1 MYILATHLDGLVDGF
16 LYVAA
21 HVVNLIDTA
30 HRFVGIGYVDGGHV
44 KACTIEAGPL
54 AQLLDDLH
62 HDPLSIGLMTG
73 LISLGQVEANLFGM
87 FDT

>member
-1 MYILATHLDGLVDGF
+1 MDGLVDGL

-44 KACTIEAGPL
+44 ETCAIESGSF

-62 HDPLSIGLMTG
+62 HDPLSVGFMTS
-73 LISLGQVEANLFGM
+73 LISLGQVEANFLRVLFAQS
-87 FDT
+87 FYDV